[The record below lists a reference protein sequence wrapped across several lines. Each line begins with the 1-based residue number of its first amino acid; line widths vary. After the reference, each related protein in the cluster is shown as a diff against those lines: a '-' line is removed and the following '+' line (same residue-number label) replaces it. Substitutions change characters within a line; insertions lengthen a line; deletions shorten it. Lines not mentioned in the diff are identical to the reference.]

1 MKTLSKSQKYFLG
14 LVWIIVGSLGRL
26 IPHPANF
33 TPTTALGLFAG
44 SKLPRWFGLISL
56 IILLLLSDLGIAY
69 LQHIPVFGPWT
80 WFSYTGFIA
89 IYFLG
94 RNLEIHSR
102 FNQIFSITLISS
114 IGYWLWTNLGV
125 WLTTTMY
132 PQSITGLL
140 NCYIA
145 AIPFLRNALLGDLL
159 WVGIIFGSFSWLPKL
174 KQSLGSIKL

>member
-1 MKTLSKSQKYFLG
+1 MPKKFEELRKKMSPKAQQYFLG
-14 LVWIIVGSLGRL
+14 LTLIMIASLGRL

-33 TPTTALGLFAG
+33 TPTTALSLFTG
-44 SKLPRWFGLISL
+44 SKLPRWLGLVSL

-69 LQHIPVFGPWT
+69 LQHIPVLGTWT

-94 RNLEIHSR
+94 RSLKTRSQL
-102 FNQIFSITLISS
+102 NQIILITLLSS

-132 PQSITGLL
+132 AQSITGLL

-145 AIPFLRNALLGDLL
+145 ALPF
-159 WVGIIFGSFSWLPKL
+159 
-174 KQSLGSIKL
+174 